1 MSALREERAD
11 GSMDAACERL
21 NGLDADHQMVLRQHE
36 QLRRKLDAAISDG
49 DVPQMRA
56 VWHEYR
62 QAVSGLEQITEQIE
76 SLRLTVV

>member
-1 MSALREERAD
+1 MSALREERAES
-11 GSMDAACERL
+11 SMNAACERL
-21 NGLDADHQMVLRQHE
+21 NGFEGDHQMVLRQHE

-56 VWHEYR
+56 VWQEYR

>member
-11 GSMDAACERL
+11 GSMDVACERL

-56 VWHEYR
+56 VWQEYR

>member
-1 MSALREERAD
+1 MSALREERAES
-11 GSMDAACERL
+11 SMDAACERL

-36 QLRRKLDAAISDG
+36 QLRRKLDAAIGDG